1 MIIRDRFTLG
11 VLAGI
16 VATVPALI
24 VNTLS
29 VALGFAKWYS
39 HQIGGSIYLHRP
51 YRFTLR
57 RHSGAFNLVNTGNDS
72 WNHSI
77 LCYPGNR

>member
-1 MIIRDRFTLG
+1 VIIRDRFTLG

-39 HQIGGSIYLHRP
+39 HQIGGSIYLHP
-51 YRFTLR
+51 GLT
-57 RHSGAFNLVNTGNDS
+57 DS
-72 WNHSI
+72 
-77 LCYPGNR
+77 P